1 MKLPVKPKDDRHI
14 IDEVGVSVC
23 FARTTED
30 RDHIVKA
37 LNCHEKLVEAI
48 KDLYDL
54 YKKKCTGQHVKFQR
68 IVSMH
73 RQVKQALK
81 EAEKPQ

>member
-1 MKLPVKPKDDRHI
+1 MKLPVKPKDDRDI
-14 IDEVGVSVC
+14 IDEDGFVC
-23 FARTTED
+23 FANTTED

-37 LNCHEKLVEAI
+37 INCHEKLVEAI